1 MENFDTFS
9 WIRNRHLKEASDL
22 MASNASGEIKT
33 IQPSPTGQA
42 MLDVIPEDYS
52 YKALAKDVADI
63 LLGAYGREGNKFNE
77 FMKILHAELGI
88 EESLNE
94 NELKDAAKEKDL
106 ELTFTKKDD
115 GTIEVGGSGPDKDDF
130 EHIARKLGYSID
142 RVDDGDRDNL
152 YIKKK

>member
-1 MENFDTFS
+1 MSNFDVNK
-9 WIRNRHLKEASDL
+9 WYKYQYLQEA
-22 MASNASGEIKT
+22 GEE
-33 IQPSPTGQA
+33 IQGA
-42 MLDVIPEDYS
+42 VGKDIADAIPEDYGVED
-52 YKALAKDVADI
+52 LARDI
-63 LLGAYGREGNKFNE
+63 AYILKTHYGPEGNKFNR
-77 FMKILHAELGI
+77 FMDILHTGLGMVPV
-88 EESLNE
+88 NE
-94 NELKDAAKEKDL
+94 NELKDAAKEKNL